1 MTVWRGRRILSRV
14 RFFLV
19 LLRNVFGMLRAPW
32 HLLRR
37 LRSGRGWVQLRLRSR
52 IVAIPRP
59 RPFWARWVPAVA
71 QAAPTPLPLLVELT
85 EAIEKDP
92 AVDGVLVEIPPLA
105 AGWAVLA
112 DVRALL
118 ARLRRAGKRV
128 VAYLPEGGGHRELY
142 LASACDR
149 ALGGRHATFALTG
162 LASVRRYARPLLAR
176 LGVSLEVHR
185 RAEYKTALEGLV
197 EDGMSA
203 PQREQIQA
211 LVDATEAELKHAL
224 GERGLEAARIDALFA
239 RVLLTAEEAVSEG
252 LLDAVV
258 HDDEVAAAL
267 APPSPA
273 PRLVR
278 AGPYHALR
286 RARLFEPFFA
296 PRVAAVVPV
305 VGAIVEVGPPGAASR
320 DQLVPTLRR
329 LAADRQVGAV
339 VLYVD
344 SPGGSALAS
353 ERIHRE
359 VERLAAHKPVV
370 ACFGEVAASGG
381 YYVAAAAHAIVARP
395 QTITGSIGVVSARL
409 VASELLASAGVRT
422 EVVKNAP
429 SADYL
434 VHPRPGTEAE
444 KAVMER
450 SIQAFYDRFLEV
462 VGQGRRMTRDAV
474 DAIARGRVWS
484 GTDAHRVGLVDRLG
498 GLPAALAEAR
508 ERAGAELEPV
518 VAWPSGGEEPPIPA
532 PGAKAAH
539 ALLAALDPELADLAA
554 LVGAGTEHVLAYA
567 TDVPRVA

>member
-1 MTVWRGRRILSRV
+1 
-14 RFFLV
+14 
-19 LLRNVFGMLRAPW
+19 
-32 HLLRR
+32 
-37 LRSGRGWVQLRLRSR
+37 
-52 IVAIPRP
+52 
-59 RPFWARWVPAVA
+59 VPGAS
-71 QAAPTPLPLLVELT
+71 QAAPTPLPLLIELA
-85 EAIEKDP
+85 EEIEKDP
-92 AVDGVLVEIPPLA
+92 KVEGVLVEIPPLA

-118 ARLRRAGKRV
+118 ARLRRKGKRV

-185 RAEYKTALEGLV
+185 RAEYKTAVEGLV
-197 EDGMSA
+197 EEAMTE
-203 PQREQIQA
+203 PQRTQIQA
-211 LVDATEAELKHAL
+211 LIDATEAELRHAL
-224 GERGLEAARIDALFA
+224 GERGLDAAHLDALFA
-239 RVLLTAEEAVSEG
+239 RVLLTAEEAVTEG

-258 HDDEVAAAL
+258 HDDEVADAL

-278 AGPYHALR
+278 ANHYHVVR
-286 RARLFEPFFA
+286 RTRIFVPFFA
-296 PRVAAVVPV
+296 QRVAAIVPV
-305 VGAIVEVGPPGAASR
+305 VGAIGELGPPGAASR

-329 LAADRQVGAV
+329 LAADRRVGAV

-370 ACFGEVAASGG
+370 ACFGDVAASGG
-381 YYVAAAAHAIVARP
+381 YYVAAGAHAIVARP

-409 VASELLASAGVRT
+409 VASELLATVGVRT

-434 VHPRPGTEAE
+434 ANPRPGTDTE
-444 KAVMER
+444 KAIVER

-474 DAIARGRVWS
+474 DAIARGRVWA
-484 GTDAHRVGLVDRLG
+484 GVDAHAQGLVDRLG
-498 GLPAALAEAR
+498 GLTEAIEEAR
-508 ERAGAELEPV
+508 TRAGAPLEPV
-518 VAWPSGGEEPPIPA
+518 VAWPSGGEEPPTPA
-532 PGAKAAH
+532 PGPRAAH
-539 ALLAALDPELADLAA
+539 ALLAELDPELAALAA
-554 LVGAGTEHVLAYA
+554 LVGAGKEQVLAYA
-567 TDVPRVA
+567 LDLPRLA